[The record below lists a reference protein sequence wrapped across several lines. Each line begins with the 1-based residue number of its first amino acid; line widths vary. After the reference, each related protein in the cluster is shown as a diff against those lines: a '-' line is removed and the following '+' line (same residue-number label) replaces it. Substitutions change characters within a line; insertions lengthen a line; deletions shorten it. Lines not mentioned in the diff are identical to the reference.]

1 MAVER
6 ARGRRRGELTVQSP
20 RPDTQILDE
29 SRRAEGRAGIAR
41 EALPL
46 FLRYGYH
53 GTPVRLIAK
62 AAGIS
67 VGSIFNYFS
76 GKEEILLYILEENQ
90 REAETAVELGQR
102 EITARPGRADPEAA
116 FLSVY
121 RHYTGAIDRVRR
133 YTLLAYQETKTL
145 TSEQRKPL
153 LERDWRIHHLL
164 KEIAQPAVDAGIF
177 SGDSLDLKI
186 ASVMHL
192 SQAWAVRRWFFP
204 QYSAVEEYWDDL
216 KMLAL
221 AIMKSSK
228 SPGDRPLKKAQ
239 SRGTAAKSPAS

>member
-1 MAVER
+1 MTVER
-6 ARGRRRGELTVQSP
+6 AEGRMRREVTVQSP

-29 SRRAEGRAGIAR
+29 NRRAEGRAGIAR

-90 REAETAVELGQR
+90 REGENAVELAQR
-102 EITARPGRADPEAA
+102 ELAARPGRADPEAA
-116 FLSVY
+116 FLAVC
-121 RHYTGAIDRVRR
+121 RRYTEAIDRVRR

-145 TSEQRKPL
+145 TAEQRKPL
-153 LERDWRIHHLL
+153 LERDWRIHGLL
-164 KEIAQPAVDAGIF
+164 KELAQAAIDAGVF
-177 SGDSLDLKI
+177 SSESLDLKI
-186 ASVMHL
+186 ASIMHL
-192 SQAWAVRRWFFP
+192 TQAWAVRRWMFP
-204 QYSAVEEYWDDL
+204 QYAAIEEYWEDL
-216 KMLAL
+216 ASLIL
-221 AIMKSSK
+221 GIMKSSRG
-228 SPGDRPLKKAQ
+228 PLDRRPKKGRPRSA
-239 SRGTAAKSPAS
+239 SAKSQG

>member
-1 MAVER
+1 MAFGR
-6 ARGRRRGELTVQSP
+6 AQGRQRRELTVQSP

-29 SRRAEGRAGIAR
+29 SRRAEGRARIAR

-62 AAGIS
+62 ASGIS

-90 REAETAVELGQR
+90 REAETAVDLAQR
-102 EITARPGRADPEAA
+102 ELAARPGRADPQAA
-116 FLSVY
+116 FLAVY
-121 RHYTGAIDRVRR
+121 RRYTEAIDHVRR

-153 LERDWRIHHLL
+153 LERDWRIHQLL
-164 KEIAQPAVDAGIF
+164 KEAAQPAIEAGVF
-177 SGDSLDLKI
+177 APDSLELKI

-192 SQAWAVRRWFFP
+192 SQAWAVRRWIFP
-204 QYSAVEEYWDDL
+204 QYPAIEDYWEDL
-216 KMLAL
+216 EPLAL

-228 SPGDRPLKKAQ
+228 PQGDRELKK
-239 SRGTAAKSPAS
+239 SRARSAPAKSQG